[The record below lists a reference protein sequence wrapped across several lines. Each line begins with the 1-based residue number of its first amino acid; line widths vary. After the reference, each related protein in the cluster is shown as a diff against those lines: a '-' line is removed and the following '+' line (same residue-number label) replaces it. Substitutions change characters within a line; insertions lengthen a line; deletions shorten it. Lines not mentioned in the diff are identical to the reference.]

1 MQSLTVNI
9 KDDTLTEKVLWMLKH
24 FEKDGLEISSKED
37 IEDLKM
43 LKTTRNDGSS
53 SSSLCKAKPNFS
65 CASLEVGS
73 MAC

>member
-43 LKTTRNDGSS
+43 LKTTRNDVAISFDEY
-53 SSSLCKAKPNFS
+53 LKHEN
-65 CASLEVGS
+65 
-73 MAC
+73 